1 LIYDAL
7 ASGYDAG
14 RGLFDNNGNTQ
25 TKVVGSSTTT
35 YAWDFEN
42 RLTSVMLPGTG
53 GTVSFRYDPFGRR
66 VQKSFT
72 TGANP
77 PTTTTTN
84 YLYDGDNGIEE
95 VDANGSVLARYSQ
108 GLNFDDPLAML
119 RGGATNYYHAD
130 GLGSVT
136 SLSNSTG
143 ALAQSYTYDSFGKQ
157 TAASGSLTN
166 PFRYTGRE
174 SDVETGLYYY
184 RARYYDPNVGRF
196 LTEDPIRFTGGFDFY
211 SYVGNSPIDIAD
223 PVGLFGTRDG
233 ITRHQAVDID
243 PSCGTRSGGACTLF
257 RAALVLCTCTTDGC
271 DGKWKANAVDSN
283 GNAIARYMYS
293 KAVDEPLAQLRSGTT
308 SYYEADGLGSVTS
321 LSSTAGAVAQTYT
334 FDSFGNTTNSAG
346 SLTNRFQYT
355 GREFD
360 SETNLYFYRSRYY
373 DPKAGRFIGEDT
385 IRFNGG
391 INFYNY
397 VQGNPTNYRD
407 PSGEIPVYGW
417 WCGPNWTGGHFAPYD
432 PKLDNN
438 GYYKKPINPTDAVCR
453 DHDICYWSCRDA
465 FPCDQGARGGCM
477 RNCDARLIYYMPTTG
492 AGPIIG
498 AAIDFFNEHPDA
510 GKNDPKCPNCKK

>member
-1 LIYDAL
+1 MIYDAL

-108 GLNFDDPLAML
+108 GLNIDDPLAML

-271 DGKWKANAVDSN
+271 DGKWKANAELRIYGDMYIYSGPFPYKGRKPKDPSVHDAAS
-283 GNAIARYMYS
+283 AIAHEYNRHINPAIAAVTPLINALDAKTFKS
-293 KAVDEPLAQLRSGTT
+293 KEECQGECDKT
-308 SYYEADGLGSVTS
+308 S
-321 LSSTAGAVAQTYT
+321 GAVNKLFRQTLRQT
-334 FDSFGNTTNSAG
+334 QEA
-346 SLTNRFQYT
+346 
-355 GREFD
+355 E
-360 SETNLYFYRSRYY
+360 
-373 DPKAGRFIGEDT
+373 
-385 IRFNGG
+385 
-391 INFYNY
+391 
-397 VQGNPTNYRD
+397 
-407 PSGEIPVYGW
+407 
-417 WCGPNWTGGHFAPYD
+417 
-432 PKLDNN
+432 NN
-438 GYYKKPINPTDAVCR
+438 
-453 DHDICYWSCRDA
+453 
-465 FPCDQGARGGCM
+465 Q
-477 RNCDARLIYYMPTTG
+477 
-492 AGPIIG
+492 
-498 AAIDFFNEHPDA
+498 
-510 GKNDPKCPNCKK
+510 